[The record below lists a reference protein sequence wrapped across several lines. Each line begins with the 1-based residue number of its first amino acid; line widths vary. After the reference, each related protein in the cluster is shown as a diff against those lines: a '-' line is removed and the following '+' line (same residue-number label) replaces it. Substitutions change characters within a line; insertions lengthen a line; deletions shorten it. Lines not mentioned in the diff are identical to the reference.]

1 MTAGPTSVYPN
12 NKYTNPQ
19 SKMTKRKMTKQERDD
34 KVERYIDSALDGVS
48 YSDLHDM
55 VCEYIRDSFA
65 DVSDKELNAHID
77 DHFGQY
83 EA

>member
-1 MTAGPTSVYPN
+1 
-12 NKYTNPQ
+12 
-19 SKMTKRKMTKQERDD
+19 MTKRKLTQQERDD

-55 VCEYIRDSFA
+55 VCEYIRSSFA
-65 DVSDKELNAHID
+65 DVSDEELNAHID

-83 EA
+83 KK